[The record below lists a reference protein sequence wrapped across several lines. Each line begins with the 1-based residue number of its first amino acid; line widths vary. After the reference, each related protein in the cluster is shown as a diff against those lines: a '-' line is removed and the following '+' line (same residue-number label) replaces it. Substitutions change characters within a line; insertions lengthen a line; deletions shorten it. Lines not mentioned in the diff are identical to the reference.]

1 MFACLRRQLT
11 GLLLIIALAAGG
23 SVIADTAS
31 ADARVAL
38 VIGNGAYTDVGAL
51 RNPAS
56 DAKLMARTL
65 KKLGFDV
72 VLALDVD
79 QKEMKRRIRDFGAA
93 LNAGGPHTVGL
104 FYYAGHGVQV
114 DGENFLLPIGAEIK
128 TEGDVSVEAVSANT
142 VLAQMQYGNGE
153 GVNLI
158 FLDACRN
165 NPLSRG
171 FRAGT
176 RGLARVDAPRGSFV
190 GYSTAPGDVS
200 VDGNG
205 DNSPYALALSQEM
218 LRPGEA
224 IEEVHRAVRLQV
236 LSATNQQQTPWDSS
250 SLTATVTLA
259 GPAQQAAAPAVAPAP
274 APVAAPV
281 AAPATAGNL
290 QDAERAWAEIK
301 GSTNPAMFKAFLQ
314 QFPTGFYAA
323 LAQDRLDQ
331 LIGKTQQ
338 TASAA
343 PAAEPAPA
351 PAPALQATRTTPV
364 EAPAVVETASAAPA
378 ASDNDVVP
386 MSGAYLATKSANIR
400 AEPSAKAK
408 ILGKLKAEESVTV
421 TGRSADGEWLQVATG
436 AGAGFV
442 SAKLLKVDI
451 SVAMLAPAPEP
462 APAPAPEPVP
472 QVNVLRLS
480 EALKEDVE
488 TFLNNSKEQKA
499 YFRFLAVS
507 SDGTRVGTS
516 TGCKKMSTSW
526 GGWASEGCSE
536 EARAKE
542 IAIEKCGD
550 DCKIIYNGINK
561 VGDFEIEWQ

>member
-1 MFACLRRQLT
+1 MFACLRRHLT
-11 GLLLIIALAAGG
+11 GLLLIMTLAAGG
-23 SVIADTAS
+23 SGVAQTAS
-31 ADARVAL
+31 ADGRVAL
-38 VIGNGAYTDVGAL
+38 VIGNGAYTDIGSL
-51 RNPAS
+51 RNPAN

-65 KKLGFDV
+65 KKLGFEV
-72 VLALDVD
+72 TLALDVD

-93 LNAGGPHTVGL
+93 LGAGGAHTVGL

-205 DNSPYALALSQEM
+205 DNSPYALALSAEM

-236 LSATNQQQTPWDSS
+236 LTATNQQQTPWDSS

-259 GPAQQAAAPAVAPAP
+259 GPANQVAAAAAAPAPA
-274 APVAAPV
+274 ATAAP
-281 AAPATAGNL
+281 AGNL

-301 GSTNPAMFKAFLQ
+301 GSTNPTMFKAFLQ

-331 LIGKTQQ
+331 LTGKTQQ

-343 PAAEPAPA
+343 PAPAAASAPA
-351 PAPALQATRTTPV
+351 AAI
-364 EAPAVVETASAAPA
+364 ETASAAPA
-378 ASDNDVVP
+378 ANEFDIMP
-386 MSGAYLATKSANIR
+386 MSGAYLAAKSVNVR
-400 AEPSAKAK
+400 AEPNAKAK
-408 ILGKLKAEESVTV
+408 IIGKLKADDSVTV
-421 TGRSADGEWLQVATG
+421 TGRSSDAEWLQIATG
-436 AGAGFV
+436 AGTGYV
-442 SAKLLKVDI
+442 SAKLLKLDP
-451 SVAMLAPAPEP
+451 SVAMRTPEPEPEPEP
-462 APAPAPEPVP
+462 APMSTPEP
-472 QVNVLRLS
+472 QANVLRIS
-480 EALKEDVE
+480 EAFKGEIE
-488 TFLNNSKEQKA
+488 TFLNNSGDQKA
-499 YFRFLAVS
+499 YHRFLAVS
-507 SDGTRVGTS
+507 ADGSRIGVS
-516 TGCKKMSTSW
+516 TGCKKMTTSW

-542 IAIEKCGD
+542 IALEKCGD